1 MNTITKSKILSI
13 LVIILLIANMTSM
26 AIFWLKKDQRPPRNG
41 GGNTA
46 DFLIKEL
53 KLDSAQQKLYQ
64 QLREEHRDQL
74 EKLKEETRNS
84 KDAFFNLLNKDAV
97 SESDLQTA
105 AANAATKQQQID
117 IITFNHFKK
126 VRGICNDEQKKKFD
140 EIIQE
145 ALRMQGPGA
154 PDQHQGPPP
163 MNGHNGPPG
172 PPPNDRMG
180 DGPPNDRPP
189 PPQP

>member
-1 MNTITKSKILSI
+1 MNTITKSKIVSAV
-13 LVIILLIANMTSM
+13 VIILLIANMISM
-26 AIFWLKKDQRPPRNG
+26 GIFWLKKDQRPPRNN

-74 EKLKEETRNS
+74 EKLKEETRNA

-126 VRGICNDEQKKKFD
+126 VRGICTDEQKKKFD
-140 EIIQE
+140 AIIQE

-154 PDQHQGPPP
+154 PDQHHGPPP
-163 MNGHNGPPG
+163 TDGRNGPP
-172 PPPNDRMG
+172 PPGDRMG